1 MVASGGGGKGR
12 AREGVKEERVC
23 EGRDGGG
30 GKDRSGTRDG
40 GTSDGGI
47 CQWLRHRR
55 HRPRRRQHRL
65 SGGEGAGG
73 HSSGEHGGGGLD
85 GGGKARVA
93 ARAAERAR
101 AATEAA
107 SAVVARAAAKAAA
120 REVVS
125 EGANVVVGGSVGDLE
140 PRRHRRIATR
150 RTCRRGRRLPPRRA
164 PDPTHIGGSR
174 HDEGAA
180 QQPAAADLVDLAGT
194 HLCGPALD
202 STPVRR
208 PTAAVSCGRGSRCGE
223 EADRSSAAAEH
234 AHQHAALSRAAR
246 KGVPSHMHVSFEYMR
261 EENSPTIRTV
271 HNFIRD
277 AESQMQSRLASA
289 CSSYQCFQT
298 WKGLIKAWWT

>member
-1 MVASGGGGKGR
+1 
-12 AREGVKEERVC
+12 
-23 EGRDGGG
+23 
-30 GKDRSGTRDG
+30 
-40 GTSDGGI
+40 
-47 CQWLRHRR
+47 
-55 HRPRRRQHRL
+55 
-65 SGGEGAGG
+65 
-73 HSSGEHGGGGLD
+73 
-85 GGGKARVA
+85 
-93 ARAAERAR
+93 
-101 AATEAA
+101 
-107 SAVVARAAAKAAA
+107 VVARAAAKAAA

-180 QQPAAADLVDLAGT
+180 QQPAAVDLVDLAGT

-234 AHQHAALSRAAR
+234 AHQHAALSRVLAKEFPRICMYPSNICGRKTAQPLAR
-246 KGVPSHMHVSFEYMR
+246 YTISSEMQNLRCNLGWRLPVAHINVSKR
-261 EENSPTIRTV
+261 
-271 HNFIRD
+271 
-277 AESQMQSRLASA
+277 
-289 CSSYQCFQT
+289 
-298 WKGLIKAWWT
+298 GKAL